1 MNVALLITFKTFR
14 TLIKANMNFTHMIMT
29 HIDETEFHH
38 YVVKKINIFNK
49 MFSTISAELI
59 LIRHDNS

>member
-1 MNVALLITFKTFR
+1 MLKALE
-14 TLIKANMNFTHMIMT
+14 TLIKANMNFTHTVII

-38 YVVKKINIFNK
+38 YVVKKINIFSK
-49 MFSTISAELI
+49 MFLMISAELI

>member
-1 MNVALLITFKTFR
+1 MNL
-14 TLIKANMNFTHMIMT
+14 THMIIT
-29 HIDETEFHH
+29 CTNETEFHH
-38 YVVKKINIFNK
+38 YIIKKINIFDK